1 MNPSKQEMNRL
12 KVKAN
17 MKVIPE
23 IHIKKNQVLTIIS
36 YINLI
41 FYFEQD
47 EKKKFIKAMLE
58 EIDEFLVRQKEI
70 DKKREKELNSI
81 KYYS

>member
-1 MNPSKQEMNRL
+1 
-12 KVKAN
+12 
-17 MKVIPE
+17 
-23 IHIKKNQVLTIIS
+23 
-36 YINLI
+36 
-41 FYFEQD
+41 
-47 EKKKFIKAMLE
+47 MLE